1 MQNPP
6 GRQKNQRKKEMTKK
20 SNLAEIGSRIKGI
33 RKSLQLK
40 QVEFS
45 NELNISNSTL
55 SEIERG
61 NIKPGIDLVIN
72 LAIKFNVNLYYVL
85 LGDGDMFIGTRAFLG
100 STRKFAVNT
109 EDVERFLWYFERSK
123 IIQLLTLGNFQALL
137 LKENESI
144 EKEVEAFNSKT
155 RE

>member
-1 MQNPP
+1 
-6 GRQKNQRKKEMTKK
+6 MTKK
-20 SNLAEIGSRIKGI
+20 SDLAGIGSRIKEI
-33 RKSLQLK
+33 RKSLNLK

-45 NELNISNSTL
+45 KELNISNSTL

-61 NIKPGIDLVIN
+61 NINPSIDFVIR
-72 LAIKFNVNLYYVL
+72 LSIKFNVNLYYVL

-100 STRKFAVNT
+100 STQRFAVNT

-123 IIQLLTLGNFQALL
+123 IIQLLTLGNFQTLL
-137 LKENESI
+137 LKEKESI
-144 EKEVEAFNSKT
+144 EKEVEDFNSKI